1 MQCCILMDSHFPD
14 FESPQTCCLCVC
26 ANICHALSVLIK
38 GMCDVL
44 INSMCF
50 FPSLLQAHLVP
61 ATAMVDCRCP
71 VRLQTQVT
79 GEDAGTDSVGDDFIK
94 EAEI

>member
-1 MQCCILMDSHFPD
+1 MHDVACD
-14 FESPQTCCLCVC
+14 
-26 ANICHALSVLIK
+26 VLIK
-38 GMCDVL
+38 GM
-44 INSMCF
+44 F
-50 FPSLLQAHLVP
+50 FPSVLQARLVP
-61 ATAMVDCRCP
+61 TTAMVDCRCP